1 MNCSKIRVMCMAGI
15 FLALIGFVSLL
26 TPSSAASSFGSFNW
40 IRPARA
46 VEALRGLAPANF
58 FRHPTDLPVNS
69 SPDAVVFSA
78 TTNLPNT
85 TALVAMQQ
93 GCKCAD
99 IVLVI
104 DSTGSMSGAIAN
116 VDAGMVTN
124 IIPAAQAASPGPGA
138 LRMGVVT
145 FKDTVTVN
153 QPLTT
158 NTGAVAAA
166 VSAIT
171 ASGGGGIPEASDEA
185 LKYVVNGA
193 SACSVAEPKGALGTF
208 RPECF
213 KIAVIVTDAPPGG
226 CDSTYAD
233 NIDDTNAI
241 NVANSAFSKKIL
253 ISSILV
259 TGATVTSVKYP
270 GGVQAAVMGQY
281 ASITGGQSGSVPP
294 SGAGTSTNIQQFIV
308 DKTPPTIVCP
318 ANITRPNDP
327 GLCTAKVG
335 YSIPVGDN
343 CPGVAVV
350 CNPPSNSAFAKGT
363 TTVTCTATDTSGNSA
378 SCSFTVTVVD
388 TEKPV
393 PACPVN
399 ITQSTDPG
407 LCSAVVNYSVPVTDN
422 CPGATITCL
431 PASGSTFQK
440 GSTTVNCTAVDAS
453 GNTASCSFPVI
464 VADTEKPKINC
475 PTDIHTTSCG
485 GTTVVS
491 YTEPVATDNCPG
503 VTVACVP
510 PTGFS
515 FPAGTTAVTCTAT
528 DSSGNTSSCSFNVT
542 IDLKTCDTICFYS
555 PQYYL
560 MHLDSL
566 PNGSVLI
573 GGVNYN
579 SPVNTNDRP
588 DIKMAL
594 QGNALGYGAMTPL
607 QQFNQEFVAA
617 QLSAEGAGN
626 DGGARMFTVN
636 ESPLHAWGLNL
647 VPVRLSNGF
656 IVTRDTL
663 LKELF
668 AQGRSVIFE
677 NRTADMILL
686 TGVLDLLNGNDLMS
700 NCGPARPKA
709 DLVPMTPDGFT
720 SFCAF
725 TTVTSLRVTI
735 KNQGDV
741 AAPASITAVA
751 FGGTTVNVPTP
762 ALLPNQSV
770 NLDMAVPPGGNPP
783 VTITI
788 TADAASAVIERNRL
802 NNTVTL
808 ACP

>member
-1 MNCSKIRVMCMAGI
+1 MNCLKIRAMCLAGLC
-15 FLALIGFVSLL
+15 LAMIGVISLL
-26 TPSSAASSFGSFNW
+26 IPSNWTRSAQAVGFLPEVASTT
-40 IRPARA
+40 
-46 VEALRGLAPANF
+46 L
-58 FRHPTDLPVNS
+58 LPHLNE

-85 TALVAMQQ
+85 TALVALQQ

-104 DSTGSMSGAIAN
+104 DSTLSMTNAIAN

-145 FKDTVTVN
+145 FKDNVTVN

-171 ASGGGGIPEASDEA
+171 ASGGAGAPEASDEA

-193 SACSVAEPKGALGTF
+193 SSCSVAEPKGALGAF

-226 CDSTYAD
+226 CDSVYAD
-233 NIDDTNAI
+233 NVDDTNAL
-241 NVANSAFSKKIL
+241 NVANSAFSKNIFL
-253 ISSILV
+253 SSILV
-259 TGATVTSVKYP
+259 TGATVTSGNHP
-270 GGVQAAVMGQY
+270 GGVQTAVMGKY
-281 ASITGGQSGSVPP
+281 ASVTGGQFGSVPP

-308 DKTPPTIVCP
+308 DKTPPTIACP

-327 GLCTAKVG
+327 GLCTAKVS

-363 TTVTCTATDTSGNSA
+363 TNVTCTATDTSGNSA
-378 SCSFTVTVVD
+378 SCSFTVTVAD

-393 PACPVN
+393 PACPAN

-407 LCSAVVNYSVPVTDN
+407 LCSAIVNYSVPVTDN

-440 GSTTVNCTAVDAS
+440 GSTTVNCTAIDAS

-464 VADTEKPKINC
+464 VKDTEKPKINC
-475 PTDIHTTSCG
+475 PTDIKTTSCG

-491 YTEPVATDNCPG
+491 YTEPAATDNCPG

-510 PTGFS
+510 PASSS
-515 FPAGTTAVTCTAT
+515 FPPGTTAVTCTAT
-528 DSSGNTSSCSFNVT
+528 DASGNTSSCSFNVT
-542 IDLKTCDTICFYS
+542 IDVTTCDTICFYS

-560 MHLDSL
+560 LHLNDL
-566 PNGSVLI
+566 PHGQVMI

-579 SPVNTNDRP
+579 SSVSTNDRP

-594 QGNALGYGAMTPL
+594 QGNALGYGALTEL
-607 QQFNQEFVAA
+607 QQLNQEFVAA

-647 VPVRLSNGF
+647 VPVPLSNGF
-656 IVTRDTL
+656 TVTRDTL

-668 AQGRSVIFE
+668 AQARTSIFD
-677 NRTADMILL
+677 NRKPDMVLL
-686 TGVLDLLNGNDLMS
+686 AKVFDLLNGNDLLG
-700 NCGPARPKA
+700 NCGPQRPKA
-709 DLVPMTPDGFT
+709 DLAPMTPDGF
-720 SFCAF
+720 SGFCAF
-725 TTVTSLRVTI
+725 SGGFLRVTI

-741 AAPASITAVA
+741 AAPASTTAVT
-751 FGGTTVNVPTP
+751 FGSTTVNVPTP

-770 NLDMAVPPGGNPP
+770 NLDVAIPLGGSPP

-788 TADAASAVIERNRL
+788 SADAGIVVTERNRL
-802 NNTVTL
+802 NNIVTL
-808 ACP
+808 SCP